1 MRPHFL
7 LLWAVSLAL
16 WLPAAAHA
24 GIREQS
30 VFVEGEDFTPTN
42 DDWRAGEGWADDIY
56 DATSGNAVL
65 LNQGGGK
72 GEATAQVTVP
82 QASDYNVWVR
92 YLKIGTYPGS
102 FGLRITQGGQV
113 VFDEKYRTKPEGG
126 DWRGMWE
133 KFPAK
138 LQAGPA
144 TLTIYL
150 AVGGIR
156 QRVDCVLLTPDLKY
170 EPQFQDFAPQTF
182 LRFRLLDPPVPVTAT
197 INTYLKRAPVYY
209 YHAGT
214 VTDKGLAVAGGEI
227 APGAW
232 SPWFELSRFMD
243 SGKWLTTVKLA
254 YNSGG
259 KPLDHVKLEYQ
270 LNGKADEA
278 GAKSLLDDLDGH
290 ISSLILPGNITRF
303 PERVELASANTARRL
318 QKARELGLPPI
329 KPEPRL
335 PIEMHVVGFGDSYDS
350 TMMLGEE
357 METAHLL
364 GANTLDNVY
373 GVRAQVA
380 AKIGVTRGFLGH
392 WMPYQAFACPTAA
405 GLPEMLDKA
414 FAAAHDQ
421 IVAGDPQALQRH
433 WRNVL
438 YDEPGSS
445 NLKHLGECE
454 SCIQAF
460 AAYLT
465 ERGLKPEDF
474 GKTSWAEV
482 KPIAR
487 EAAVDA
493 PTRKLH
499 YWSMQFRDFTSAN
512 LFRQATLAAEKHFG
526 TGVLNM
532 INLSN
537 GAMNG
542 WAGAMLDGP
551 DWFLMGRM
559 RATSLLWSEDW
570 ANLGPQS
577 SSMMGEVQRAAARPN
592 KLAIGEYII
601 ANHLGTLPMRTW
613 SALLHGAKAL
623 HYYCYG
629 PYYAFADGGISE
641 NLDIQKSI
649 GRLTRLIAKADPYL
663 YPAQVPPAQVAILW
677 GKSHEI
683 WQKDAAAATERRMMY
698 LACSHEHV
706 PVDIL
711 CEDDVAEG
719 QLKGYKALYVTESNL
734 RRDVAGKILAWVKAG
749 GILQM
754 SAGAGLKDEYD
765 EPLAELAAAA
775 GVTDGNVDKPG
786 GDYRDHYGI
795 PYQNPRGE
803 VTIQVAALGGLVV
816 GPGIETAKFPVIG
829 YTEEATAAGATVTAT
844 FADGK
849 PAGFLQKAGKGLIL
863 RYAFMPGLGYV
874 KSANIKPTE
883 VITGFKPEQRWLLT
897 LPVRLA
903 GVVPPLA
910 ASEPL
915 VEAQLLKGPQA
926 DLVGL
931 SNWSGGKVDGL
942 TVTIRDAGKIKR
954 VTTITGTVVQT
965 KRVGTSLEVKLPLAE
980 VDFLVLGR

>member
-1 MRPHFL
+1 MRRLRWPLGVLGLAL
-7 LLWAVSLAL
+7 LLAVV
-16 WLPAAAHA
+16 AHA

-42 DDWRAGEGWADDIY
+42 DDWRAGDGWADDIY

-65 LNQGGGK
+65 LNQGGGS
-72 GEATAQVTVP
+72 GEARAEVNLP
-82 QASDYNVWVR
+82 QAGDYTVWVR
-92 YLKIGTYPGS
+92 YLKIGTYAGS

-144 TLTIYL
+144 TLTLYL
-150 AVGGIR
+150 AAPGIR
-156 QRVDCVLLTPDLKY
+156 QRVDCVLLTSDLGY
-170 EPQFQDFAPQTF
+170 EPRFQDFAPQAF
-182 LRFRLLDPPVPVTAT
+182 LRFRLLDPPVPVTAN
-197 INTYLKRAPVYY
+197 IATYLKRAPVYY
-209 YHAGT
+209 YSPGR
-214 VTDKGLAVAGGEI
+214 VTDKGLAVAGAEI

-232 SPWFELSRFMD
+232 SPWFDVSRYMD
-243 SGKWLTTVKLA
+243 SGRRLTTVKLA
-254 YNSGG
+254 YSTGG
-259 KPLDHVKLEYQ
+259 KALDHVKLEYQ
-270 LNGKADEA
+270 LSGKAEEI

-290 ISSLILPGNITRF
+290 ISSLILPGNISRF
-303 PERVELASANTARRL
+303 PELVELASANTARHLR
-318 QKARELGLPPI
+318 QAKELGLPPI

-335 PIEMHVVGFGDSYDS
+335 PIEMHVMGFGDSYAS
-350 TMMLGEE
+350 TKMLAEE
-357 METAHLL
+357 FETAHLL
-364 GANTLDNVY
+364 GANTLDNAY
-373 GVRAQVA
+373 GVRGQVA
-380 AKIGVTRGFLGH
+380 ATVGVTRGFLSH

-405 GLPEMLDKA
+405 NLPEMLDKH
-414 FAAAHDQ
+414 FAAERDK

-433 WRNVL
+433 YRNVL

-445 NLKHLGECE
+445 SLKHLAECE
-454 SCIQAF
+454 SCLRAF

-465 ERGLKPEDF
+465 ERGLRPEDF
-474 GKTSWAEV
+474 GKASWAEV
-482 KPIAR
+482 KPIATD
-487 EAAVDA
+487 AAVDA

-499 YWSMQFRDFTSAN
+499 YWTMQFRDFTSAN
-512 LFRQATLAAEKHFG
+512 LFRQATLAAEQHFG
-526 TGVLNM
+526 ARILNM

-577 SSMMGEVQRAAARPN
+577 SSMMNDVQRAAARPN

-601 ANHLGTLPMRTW
+601 ANHLATLPMRTW
-613 SALLHGAKAL
+613 SALMHGVKAL

-629 PYYAFADGGISE
+629 PYYAFGDGMISE
-641 NLDIQKSI
+641 NLETQQII

-683 WQKDAAAATERRMMY
+683 WQQDAAVAAERRMMY

-734 RRDVAGKILAWVKAG
+734 RRDVAGKILEWVRAG
-749 GILQM
+749 GVLQM
-754 SAGAGLKDEYD
+754 CAGAALRDEYD
-765 EPLAELAAAA
+765 EPWAELAEAA
-775 GVTDGNVDKPG
+775 GVTVGAVDKPG

-795 PYQNPRGE
+795 PHQRVKGE
-803 VTIQVAALGGLVV
+803 VAINLAAAGALFV
-816 GPGIETAKFPVIG
+816 GPTLQTAKFPLLG
-829 YTEEATAAGATVTAT
+829 YTEEATTAGATVIAT

-849 PAGFLQKAGKGLIL
+849 PAGFLNKVGKGMIL

-874 KSANIKPTE
+874 RSAAIKPTE
-883 VITGFKPEQRWLLT
+883 VITGFKPEQQWLLT
-897 LPVRLA
+897 VPVRLA
-903 GVVPPLA
+903 GVVPPLT

-931 SNWSGGKVDGL
+931 SNWSGGKVNEL
-942 TVTIRDAGKIKR
+942 TVTIRDAAKVKR
-954 VTTITGTVVQT
+954 VTAVSGVALKT
-965 KRVGTSLEVKLPLAE
+965 KRTGAALEIKLPLAD
-980 VDFLVLGR
+980 VDFLVLQR